1 MATAIARQP
10 GNLPGEL
17 TSFIGRRRELA
28 EAKRLLSISR
38 LVTFTGV
45 GGVGKTRLALRTAA
59 ELRRTFP
66 DGVWLVDLAPLVAG
80 ELLEQTVAEALGF
93 KDQSGLNTLPDYLG
107 TKQLLMV
114 LDNCEHLLDECAA
127 LASKLLGMA
136 PELRILATSRQMLH
150 VEGEHVLDVQPLPV
164 PEEVTPDA
172 VAQYEA
178 VRLFE
183 ERTSAVVP
191 GFAVNAAN
199 NGAVTRLCQQL
210 DGIPLAIELA
220 AVQMRAL
227 SAEQILDR
235 LDDRFR
241 LLTRGSPAAMPRQQ
255 ALRALIDWSYDLC
268 SAEERT
274 LWERLSIFSG
284 GCDLAA
290 AEAVCSGEGIAHE
303 DVLYGLI
310 ALVDKSILLRK
321 EYGSG
326 SRYEMLETLRRYGR
340 SRLVESGAETALR
353 RRHRDWCRDLASHAE
368 AEWFGAHQMEWLTR
382 LRLEQANVRTALDF
396 CLREPGE
403 AWAALEIAAA
413 MWCHRLSWS
422 SLTEGHHWLERALT
436 LEPGP
441 SVARAKALWVDAWL
455 VLLRGD
461 PVGAAPLL
469 EECGAL
475 AEQLGD
481 EAELASAVQI
491 TGFAALL
498 AGDFPRAIDLLEE
511 ALTRHRMVGDLGRSW
526 VTLFQL
532 AMATTFQGDA
542 RSAAV
547 CQECL
552 EICERENAQWSTS
565 YALWVAG
572 LDGWRRG
579 DPQGATTMIRDAM
592 ERKLPYND
600 HLGIA
605 QCIEVLAWIA
615 ADEHR
620 EDERGA
626 ELLGAAQVVWRSIGT
641 SLRGLGHLAS
651 FHDQCDARLRQSL
664 GDDAFT
670 KALSRGS
677 QLTLDDAVSYALN
690 KAPAKGAEA
699 TRTESVL
706 DSVLTRRERE
716 IAALVA
722 QGLGN
727 KEIAATLVIA
737 QRTAEGHIERILRK
751 LGFTSRSQIAA
762 AWVAHQQADRG
773 EKPG

>member
-1 MATAIARQP
+1 M
-10 GNLPGEL
+10 

-66 DGVWLVDLAPLVAG
+66 DGVWLIDLAPLMAG
-80 ELLEQTVAEALGF
+80 ELLERTVAEALGF
-93 KDQSGLNTLPDYLG
+93 KNQSGLSALPEYLG
-107 TKQLLMV
+107 PKQLLMV

-127 LASKLLGMA
+127 LVGKFLGMA

-150 VEGEHVLDVQPLPV
+150 VEGEHVLDVEPLPV
-164 PEEVTPDA
+164 PDEVTPDA

-178 VRLFE
+178 IRLFE

-191 GFAVNAAN
+191 GFTVNAAN
-199 NGAVTRLCQQL
+199 NEAVTQLCQRL

-220 AVQMRAL
+220 AVRMRAL

-255 ALRALIDWSYDLC
+255 TLRALIDWSYDLC
-268 SAEERT
+268 SAEEQT
-274 LWERLSIFSG
+274 LWERLSVFSG

-290 AEAVCSGEGIAHE
+290 AEAVCSGDKIADE
-303 DVLYGLI
+303 DVLYGLV

-321 EYGSG
+321 EYGNG

-340 SRLVESGAETALR
+340 RRLVESGAETELR
-353 RRHRDWCRDLASHAE
+353 RRHRDWCRDLAAHAE

-396 CLREPGE
+396 CLNEPGE

-413 MWCHRLSWS
+413 MWSHRLSWS

-469 EECGAL
+469 GECGEL
-475 AEQLGD
+475 AGQLGD

-498 AGDFPRAIDLLEE
+498 DGDFPRAIDLLEE
-511 ALTRHRMVGDLGRSW
+511 AVTRHRVVGDLGRSW
-526 VTLFQL
+526 VALFQL
-532 AMATTFQGDA
+532 AMATTLQGDA
-542 RSAAV
+542 RSVAV

-552 EICERENAQWSTS
+552 EICEREDAHWSIS

-572 LDGWRRG
+572 LDRWRRG
-579 DPQGATTMIRDAM
+579 DPHRATTMIRDAM

-615 ADEHR
+615 ADER
-620 EDERGA
+620 DDERGA

-641 SLRGLGHLAS
+641 SLHGLGHLAGL
-651 FHDQCDARLRQSL
+651 HDQCDARLRRSL

-690 KAPAKGAEA
+690 KTPAKGAEG
-699 TRTESVL
+699 TKTESVL
-706 DSVLTRRERE
+706 DVLTRRERE

-762 AWVAHQQADRG
+762 VWVAQQVDKG